1 VTETP
6 EIIENFRDFD
16 PPAKFRNT
24 VDDLVRCVPPEF
36 LVGLQSITLT
46 NRFALSRNQKRKK
59 TWSRNRK
66 IRLADA
72 LGYYTPA
79 TRSSR
84 AAIVLYVDNITGS
97 WDVWFA
103 KLPLVRY
110 MPVGEVLYHE
120 IGHHIHA
127 AHRPV
132 YKGKEDVAEYWRR
145 KLWVRFVRR
154 RYWYLFPVF
163 YVAGKLLGIVKR
175 IRKQ

>member
-6 EIIENFRDFD
+6 EIIENFRDFES
-16 PPAKFRNT
+16 PARFRSI

-46 NRFALSRNQKRKK
+46 NQSALGRNQKRKK

-84 AAIVLYVDNITGS
+84 AAIVLYVDNITER

-110 MPVGEVLYHE
+110 MPAGDVLYHE

-145 KLWVRFVRR
+145 KLFLRFMRQ
-154 RYWYLFPVF
+154 RYWYLVPLF
-163 YVAGKLLGIVKR
+163 YVVGKILRMVEK
-175 IRKQ
+175 IRA

>member
-1 VTETP
+1 MSENP
-6 EIIENFRDFD
+6 EIVETFRDFE
-16 PPAKFRNT
+16 PPANFRNI

-46 NRFALSRNQKRKK
+46 NRFALSRDQKRKK

-66 IRLADA
+66 IRLADVR
-72 LGYYTPA
+72 GYYTPA

-84 AAIVLYVDNITGS
+84 AAIVLYVDNITER
-97 WDVWFA
+97 WDGWFA

-110 MPVGEVLYHE
+110 MPAGDVLYHE

-145 KLWVRFVRR
+145 KLFLRFMRL
-154 RYWYLFPVF
+154 RYWYLVPLF
-163 YVAGKLLGIVKR
+163 YVAGNILRIIKKLRG
-175 IRKQ
+175 

>member
-1 VTETP
+1 VSGTP
-6 EIIENFRDFD
+6 AIIENFRDFE
-16 PPAKFRNT
+16 PPAKFRNI

-59 TWSRNRK
+59 TWSRNRR

-72 LGYYTPA
+72 LSYYTPA

-84 AAIVLYVDNITGS
+84 FHCALRGQHYAGLAWMVGET
-97 WDVWFA
+97 A
-103 KLPLVRY
+103 LVRY
-110 MPVGEVLYHE
+110 MPTGEVLYHE
-120 IGHHIHA
+120 MGHHIHA

-145 KLWVRFVRR
+145 KLWSRFMRQ
-154 RYWYLFPVF
+154 RYWYLVPPF
-163 YVAGKLLGIVKR
+163 YVVGKI
-175 IRKQ
+175 IRTVEKLRG